1 MSALGQKR
9 TLIERVG
16 MSVKCQKQTFCA
28 TAKTGTPSP
37 RRSARQLNKLR
48 EIRRNLPRFIP

>member
-1 MSALGQKR
+1 LSALLQKGFK
-9 TLIERVG
+9 LLV
-16 MSVKCQKQTFCA
+16 SVKCQKQTFCA